1 MFYLKASYYI
11 QKNGLDK
18 KDFTDEEL
26 QELEDR
32 LTDDKKIENL
42 IFIIFIIILTQDVF
56 NMSTS
61 IIAAGAMFSFL
72 FWLFIIAIVIKVIN
86 SAFKETEQHEPE
98 KQVRKMIDDNRKKQ
112 K

>member
-1 MFYLKASYYI
+1 M
-11 QKNGLDK
+11 N
-18 KDFTDEEL
+18 T
-26 QELEDR
+26 
-32 LTDDKKIENL
+32 T
-42 IFIIFIIILTQDVF
+42 
-56 NMSTS
+56 

-98 KQVRKMIDDNRKKQ
+98 KQVRKMILKQNQKQ

>member
-1 MFYLKASYYI
+1 M
-11 QKNGLDK
+11 N
-18 KDFTDEEL
+18 
-26 QELEDR
+26 
-32 LTDDKKIENL
+32 
-42 IFIIFIIILTQDVF
+42 
-56 NMSTS
+56 TS